1 MLQNSVLFAHVLRYK
16 YYCFCSLDEELGIKL
31 ETQRH
36 PGMYT
41 GVCWEVPPMG
51 RIRAM
56 GVWTKAANTQ
66 NFSLLLHSNLQRT
79 VGTEQTHKQNIHC
92 HQQLPAYS
100 QQGREGTC
108 RKTCEP
114 SLNIIKHHWAAGS
127 PPHFGSPSHDTCPFS
142 LSIGF
147 CDPVVE
153 HNPLGRSPGISR
165 QISPEK
171 MKFVFADAP

>member
-1 MLQNSVLFAHVLRYK
+1 MCCVTNIIVSALWMRNWASNWRPKGTQGCTQEPAGRYLPWAGSEPWG
-16 YYCFCSLDEELGIKL
+16 CGQKL
-31 ETQRH
+31 
-36 PGMYT
+36 
-41 GVCWEVPPMG
+41 
-51 RIRAM
+51 
-56 GVWTKAANTQ
+56 
-66 NFSLLLHSNLQRT
+66 
-79 VGTEQTHKQNIHC
+79 QTHRISHCSCTAISRELWALNKHTNKTNIHC